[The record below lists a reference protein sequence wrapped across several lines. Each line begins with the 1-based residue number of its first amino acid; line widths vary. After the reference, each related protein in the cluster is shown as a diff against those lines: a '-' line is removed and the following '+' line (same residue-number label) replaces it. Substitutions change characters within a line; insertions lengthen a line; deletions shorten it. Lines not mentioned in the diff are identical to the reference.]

1 LTSEICVEGI
11 LDEVG
16 DLQIGGR
23 SFDVE
28 FPENVVTMIDDLFY
42 LARTIL
48 KLFKKYIFYK
58 YGLKVL
64 NSDENLF

>member
-16 DLQIGGR
+16 NLQIGGR

-28 FPENVVTMIDDLFY
+28 FPENVVTMINDLLY
-42 LARTIL
+42 SARTIL
-48 KLFKKYIFYK
+48 KIIYIAIK
-58 YGLKVL
+58 LL
-64 NSDENLF
+64 

>member
-16 DLQIGGR
+16 NLQIGGR

-28 FPENVVTMIDDLFY
+28 FPENVVTMINDLFY
-42 LARTIL
+42 SARTI
-48 KLFKKYIFYK
+48 
-58 YGLKVL
+58 
-64 NSDENLF
+64 